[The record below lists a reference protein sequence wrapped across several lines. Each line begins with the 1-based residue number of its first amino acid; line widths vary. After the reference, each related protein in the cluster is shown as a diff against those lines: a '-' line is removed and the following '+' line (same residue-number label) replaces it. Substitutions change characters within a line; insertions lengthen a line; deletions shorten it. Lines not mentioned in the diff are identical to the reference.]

1 MILISFNLNGENLS
15 KGIELSLSTKELL
28 IDIFYSGERNVI
40 EKMNQRFSLVLLDL
54 KPVYSSLM
62 PACMLNGR
70 SIITVEGLENTS
82 FYNTLI
88 KILLDS
94 DFGFC
99 ANCFSSN
106 VLLFYYLLK
115 RKVII
120 RSDILGYYNIL
131 KCHCLDVNTFLDLY
145 LRLEELERK

>member
-15 KGIELSLSTKELL
+15 KSIGLSLSTKELL
-28 IDIFYSGERNVI
+28 ISVFYSGERNLI
-40 EKMNQRFSLVLLDL
+40 ERMNKRFSLVLLDL
-54 KPVYSSLM
+54 RPVYSSLV
-62 PACMLNGR
+62 PAFMLNGR
-70 SIITVEGLENTS
+70 SIITVEGLENTT
-82 FYNTLI
+82 FYNTLT
-88 KILLDS
+88 KVLLES

-99 ANCFSSN
+99 DSCFSSN

-120 RSDILGYYNIL
+120 RTDILGYYSTL

-145 LRLEELERK
+145 LRLEELEKR